1 MSAAGRSLFV
11 FGIYMMILGIL
22 MVVVPNVL
30 LGVLGLPSTS
40 EVWIRVAGM
49 LVIIIGFYD
58 LQAGRK
64 GLNDFL
70 LWSIIARTSVILFF
84 AAFVLLGFVKPILI
98 VFGAIDL
105 IGAAWT
111 LIALQ
116 TAVSHHSDDIGSSL
130 SQPQMPAA
138 RVVSLRLS
146 GRLSDPL
153 KGIPFG
159 RIGK

>member
-116 TAVSHHSDDIGSSL
+116 TAV
-130 SQPQMPAA
+130 
-138 RVVSLRLS
+138 
-146 GRLSDPL
+146 
-153 KGIPFG
+153 
-159 RIGK
+159 